1 MYQPLHWFNKL
12 LRKQDLIQDSLYHS
26 WQVMNGS
33 FTPADLRPAAIIE
46 NDRPY
51 AALTVL
57 ETTISR
63 FDMESGRRRT
73 AKLALGIIGTR
84 ISETIQTFL
93 HNLLNHGDTMRPHT
107 PKGWPNQISDKGE
120 PTLLYSFQDEWILGK
135 RPFEEER
142 KGLVQAKMGYKYS
155 VGYFTSVGGV
165 FEIRVGKID
174 HHNWFNDANH
184 LVDVNKYTSI
194 AYKTAPG
201 LRKEK
206 SFREAY
212 VFLSLMPNIVLY
224 NALLNGQFERSP
236 HTANFSE
243 TKHFVMEGDTGAGV
257 TFYNR
262 RNFRVH
268 NFILRLSAQTPEYE
282 FAGTAPRWHYWGGL
296 EFNWWKIK
304 R

>member
-1 MYQPLHWFNKL
+1 M
-12 LRKQDLIQDSLYHS
+12 
-26 WQVMNGS
+26 
-33 FTPADLRPAAIIE
+33 
-46 NDRPY
+46 
-51 AALTVL
+51 
-57 ETTISR
+57 
-63 FDMESGRRRT
+63 
-73 AKLALGIIGTR
+73 
-84 ISETIQTFL
+84 
-93 HNLLNHGDTMRPHT
+93 
-107 PKGWPNQISDKGE
+107 
-120 PTLLYSFQDEWILGK
+120 
-135 RPFEEER
+135 
-142 KGLVQAKMGYKYS
+142 
-155 VGYFTSVGGV
+155 